1 MPTLPLNVLQQSER
15 LSKQRWLLDLMIQ
28 LAGPEWDQDR
38 ISYYTG
44 ACGASS
50 AGEFQGLKPLIKK
63 YDDLSRVF
71 AQAARGQELAA
82 REALGRKHKVTAR
95 NHFFIA
101 SIMYGAAQW
110 SIAANT
116 EFNLLLARKKRE
128 CYDQFVPLSA
138 WHVERVELPFDGKK
152 VSAYLHLPPD
162 FEKGQRVPCV
172 VDTAGMDGFKEMV
185 VALEGDPLLSRGF
198 AVLAIDVP
206 GQGES
211 LTSEVWWDH
220 KTFPQLAPT
229 VFEYCKGRPEIDPS
243 KIYVMGNSYGSYWAS
258 LLAASEPRF
267 AACGVLMTCFEPGG
281 FSMMDTAS
289 PTFRLRQ
296 MYMTNIH
303 DEAAFDAYCKT
314 INNDALIAGLRCP
327 YVVCA
332 GEDDQLSDIA
342 ETYHYMNA
350 VRAPKTLVLYQG
362 ENHGLHSRPSGQMGP
377 EAFTF
382 VADWLLD
389 RATGVKAESLRIVV
403 NMQGKT
409 AVTPWTGTLSYQTG
423 WPNPFSSFD

>member
-1 MPTLPLNVLQQSER
+1 MPTLPLDVMKETKR
-15 LSKQRWLLDLMIQ
+15 MGGQRWLLDLMIQ

-44 ACGASS
+44 ACGAGS
-50 AGEFQGLKPLIKK
+50 AGEFQGLKQQIKK
-63 YDDLSRVF
+63 YDDMARVF
-71 AQAARGQELAA
+71 ATAARGQEMAA
-82 REALGRKHKVTAR
+82 RAALQQKHKVTAR
-95 NHFFIA
+95 NHFFTA
-101 SIMYGAAQW
+101 AIMYGAAQW

-116 EFNLLLARKKRE
+116 EFNLVLARKKRE
-128 CYDQFVPLSA
+128 CYDQFTAVAA
-138 WHVERVELPFDGKK
+138 WHVERVELPFAGKK

-185 VALEGDPLLSRGF
+185 VALEDDPLLARGF

-229 VFEYCKGRPEIDPS
+229 VFEYCKSRAEIDPE

-267 AACGVLMTCFEPGG
+267 AGCGVLMTCFEPGG
-281 FSMMDTAS
+281 FSMMETSS

-303 DEAAFDAYCKT
+303 DDAAFDAYCKT

-327 YVVCA
+327 YLVCA

-342 ETYHYMNA
+342 ETYAYMDA
-350 VRAPKTLVLYQG
+350 LTGPKTMVLYQG
-362 ENHGLHSRPSGQMGP
+362 ENHGLHSRSSGQMGP

-382 VADWLLD
+382 VADWFLD
-389 RATGVKAESLRIVV
+389 RVAGQKAESSHIVV
-403 NMQGKT
+403 DMQGKAT
-409 AVTPWTGTLSYQTG
+409 ATPWKGDLAYQTG
-423 WPNPFSSFD
+423 WPKPFSFFD

>member
-1 MPTLPLNVLQQSER
+1 MPTLPLNVLKQSER
-15 LSKQRWLLDLMIQ
+15 LDHQRWLLDLMIQ

-38 ISYYTG
+38 FNYYTG

-50 AGEFQGLKPLIKK
+50 AGAFQALKQQIQK
-63 YDDLSRVF
+63 YDDMARVF
-71 AQAARGQELAA
+71 AQGARAQELAA
-82 REALGRKHKVTAR
+82 REALKQQHKVTAR

-101 SIMYGAAQW
+101 AVMYGAAQW
-110 SIAANT
+110 PIAANT
-116 EFNLLLARKKRE
+116 EFNLVLARKKRE
-128 CYDQFVPLSA
+128 CYDQFASLAA
-138 WHVERVELPFDGKK
+138 WHVERVDLPFGGKK
-152 VSAYLHLPPD
+152 VSAYLHLPPGY
-162 FEKGQRVPCV
+162 EKGQRVPCI

-185 VALEGDPLLSRGF
+185 VALEDDPLLSRGF

-211 LTSEVWWDH
+211 LTSEIWWDH

-229 VFEYCKGRPEIDPS
+229 VFDYCESRAEIDPS

-303 DEAAFDAYCKT
+303 DEAAFNAYCKT
-314 INNDALIAGLRCP
+314 MNNDALIAGLRCP
-327 YVVCA
+327 YLVCA
-332 GEDDQLSDIA
+332 GEDDQLSYISD
-342 ETYHYMNA
+342 TYTYMNA
-350 VRAPKTLVLYQG
+350 VKAPKTLVVYQG
-362 ENHGLHSRPSGQMGP
+362 ENHGLHSRRSGQMGP
-377 EAFTF
+377 EAFTV
-382 VADWLLD
+382 VADWFLERAAGD
-389 RATGVKAESLRIVV
+389 RAQSLHVVV
-403 NMQGKT
+403 NMQGKPT
-409 AVTPWTGTLSYQTG
+409 VTPWKGNITYQDG
-423 WPNPFSSFD
+423 WPEPFSYFD

>member
-1 MPTLPLNVLQQSER
+1 MPTLPLEVLQQSKR
-15 LSKQRWLLDLMIQ
+15 LSGQRWLLDLTIQ

-44 ACGASS
+44 ACGASA

-63 YDDLSRVF
+63 YDDMARVF
-71 AQAARGQELAA
+71 AQAARGQEMAA
-82 REALGRKHKVTAR
+82 REAFKQKNKVTAR

-101 SIMYGAAQW
+101 AVMYGAAQW
-110 SIAANT
+110 PIAANT
-116 EFNLLLARKKRE
+116 EFNLVLARKKRE
-128 CYDQFVPLSA
+128 CYDQFASLAA
-138 WHVERVELPFDGKK
+138 WHVERVELPFAGKK
-152 VSAYLHLPPD
+152 VSAYLHLPPGY
-162 FEKGQRVPCV
+162 EKGQRLPCV

-185 VALEGDPLLSRGF
+185 VALEDDPLLSRGF

-220 KTFPQLAPT
+220 KTFPQLGPT
-229 VFEYCKGRPEIDPS
+229 VFDYCKGRAEIDPK

-267 AACGVLMTCFEPGG
+267 AACGVLMTCFERGG

-314 INNDALIAGLRCP
+314 INNDALIAGLHCP
-327 YVVCA
+327 YIVCA

-342 ETYHYMNA
+342 GTYAYMNA
-350 VRAPKTLVLYQG
+350 VTAPKTLMVYQG
-362 ENHGLHSRPSGQMGP
+362 ENHGLHSRSSGQMGP

-382 VADWLLD
+382 VADWFLQ
-389 RATGVKAESLRIVV
+389 RAAGEKAESLLTLV

-409 AVTPWTGTLSYQTG
+409 TVTPWKGDLTYQHG
-423 WPNPFSSFD
+423 WPGPFSYFD

>member
-1 MPTLPLNVLQQSER
+1 MPTLPLKVTKESER
-15 LSKQRWLLDLMIQ
+15 LGAQRWLLDLMIQ

-44 ACGASS
+44 ACGASA
-50 AGEFQGLKPLIKK
+50 AGEFQGLKQQIKK
-63 YDDLSRVF
+63 YDDMARVF
-71 AQAARGQELAA
+71 AQAAHGQEMAA
-82 REALGRKHKVTAR
+82 REALNKKHTVTAR

-101 SIMYGAAQW
+101 AVMYGGAQW
-110 SIAANT
+110 PIAANT
-116 EFNLLLARKKRE
+116 EFNLVLARKKRE
-128 CYDQFVPLSA
+128 CYDQFASLAA
-138 WHVERVELPFDGKK
+138 WHVERVDLPFAGKK
-152 VSAYLHLPPD
+152 VSAYLHLPPK
-162 FEKGQRVPCV
+162 FQKGQRVPCI

-185 VALEGDPLLSRGF
+185 VALEDDPLLSRGF

-220 KTFPQLAPT
+220 ETFPQLAST
-229 VFEYCKGRPEIDPS
+229 VFDYCKGRAEIDPE

-281 FSMMDTAS
+281 FSMMDAAS

-303 DEAAFDAYCKT
+303 DDVAFDAYCKT
-314 INNDALIAGLRCP
+314 INNDALVAGIHCP
-327 YVVCA
+327 YLVCA

-342 ETYHYMNA
+342 ATYAYMNA
-350 VRAPKTLVLYQG
+350 VTAPKTLVVYQG
-362 ENHGLHSRPSGQMGP
+362 ENHGLHSRSSGQMGP

-382 VADWLLD
+382 VADWFLD
-389 RATGVKAESLRIVV
+389 RAAGEKAQSLHMLVD
-403 NMQGKT
+403 MKGKPT
-409 AVTPWTGTLSYQTG
+409 VTPWKGDLTYQHG
-423 WPNPFSSFD
+423 WPPSFDAFD